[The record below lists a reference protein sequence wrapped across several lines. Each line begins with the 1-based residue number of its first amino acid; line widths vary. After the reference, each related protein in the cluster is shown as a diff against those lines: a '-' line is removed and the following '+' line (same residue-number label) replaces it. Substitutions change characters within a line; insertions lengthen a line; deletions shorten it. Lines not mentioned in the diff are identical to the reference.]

1 MVVAVADRAPSEPCR
16 AGRWRRGVPRE
27 GGKTCLIDEG
37 GGCSVGGVRVVI
49 VVISIFFFFRFFL
62 SYSSSSLPACIPL
75 PPSVYFCIYTFA
87 LRLHAP
93 SLKACKLSWLIA

>member
-49 VVISIFFFFRFFL
+49 VVISFFSFL
-62 SYSSSSLPACIPL
+62 SQLLFLLLPSLHSSPPLCLFLHLHIRASSSCSISQGL
-75 PPSVYFCIYTFA
+75 
-87 LRLHAP
+87 
-93 SLKACKLSWLIA
+93 